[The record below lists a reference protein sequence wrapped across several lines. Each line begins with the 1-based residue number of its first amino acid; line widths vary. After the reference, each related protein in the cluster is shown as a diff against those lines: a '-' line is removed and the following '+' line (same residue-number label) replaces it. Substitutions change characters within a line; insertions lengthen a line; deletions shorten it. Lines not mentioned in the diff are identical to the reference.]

1 MLRSRPLTY
10 ELTGVCS
17 SVAVPPCGA
26 LEENPGSLVPL
37 LRAQLGAAAAY
48 PEPRR
53 PASPTIAGPD
63 DFPIDQTGRRVNE
76 VLDLLAMW
84 ALLQVLFVWCF
95 ARGDG
100 LGAQPGCAASPYTR
114 SNPDSTKKDNLE
126 NLDAC

>member
-1 MLRSRPLTY
+1 LLERRRPSLRR
-10 ELTGVCS
+10 
-17 SVAVPPCGA
+17 ARR
-26 LEENPGSLVPL
+26 NPGPLVPL

-53 PASPTIAGPD
+53 SASPTIAGPD
-63 DFPIDQTGRRVNE
+63 DFPIGQPTRRVTE

-95 ARGDG
+95 ARGDA
-100 LGAQPGCAASPYTR
+100 LRAQPGCAASPPYIR